1 MKTHTIRFARLLIAW
16 TLLFAS
22 RNVFAVGAD
31 HPAGQP
37 IIGSTNWPAGLEKL
51 VTFTNRVHGFF
62 VNQEDLFFYSGDAV
76 ALSAFL
82 RDYAKLEG
90 VVAKRLIQHE
100 GVGEAK
106 SPWAKEGQPCD
117 WELYVCPK
125 GWHNLAELSKGGT
138 NSVEVL
144 QIAAKEAGYIVEVHV
159 WIGGRL
165 ALDQVE
171 IPKTV
176 EVTKPR

>member
-1 MKTHTIRFARLLIAW
+1 MKTHSLRLARLLILS
-16 TLLFAS
+16 TLLIATRNTFAL
-22 RNVFAVGAD
+22 GAD
-31 HPAGQP
+31 HPNDQP
-37 IIGSTNWPAGLEKL
+37 IIGLTHWPAGLEKL
-51 VTFTNRVHGFF
+51 VNVTNRVHGFF
-62 VNQEDLFFYSGDAV
+62 VNQEDTFFYSGDTA

-82 RDYAKLEG
+82 ADYAKLDG

-106 SPWAKEGQPCD
+106 SPWAKEGRPCD
-117 WELYVCPK
+117 WKLYVCPK
-125 GWHNLAELSKGGT
+125 SWHNLAELSKGGT